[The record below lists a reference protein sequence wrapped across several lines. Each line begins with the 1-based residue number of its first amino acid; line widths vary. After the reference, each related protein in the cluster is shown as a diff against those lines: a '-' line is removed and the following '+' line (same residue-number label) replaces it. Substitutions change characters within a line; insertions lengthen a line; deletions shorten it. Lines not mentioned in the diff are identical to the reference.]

1 MNKEMCCIDCD
12 HIFEAE
18 DALTC
23 ENCGSENIE
32 ELPPGYDSV
41 DDASMEDGHYEGQFN
56 GDVAD
61 RSYDHEEG

>member
-1 MNKEMCCIDCD
+1 MEIVIKEMCCIDCD

-32 ELPPGYDSV
+32 ELPPDYEEV
-41 DDASMEDGHYEGQFN
+41 EVDGHYEGDF
-56 GDVAD
+56 
-61 RSYDHEEG
+61 